1 MTFEQ
6 LKDNWNTRPITDSNL
21 ADVVDLFL
29 ALRDRHRN
37 SLLLLITDDAGHP
50 IPTPVMLNDMDWH
63 VDPTQHHHFVEFLT
77 RLADHGSRVLVGI
90 GHPQPGVTLDDL
102 RWRAGLTKILTR
114 VGLRPLGF
122 FTGDMDR
129 VVPIPDSA
137 DLAA

>member
-6 LKDNWNTRPITDSNL
+6 LKENWNTRPITDSNL

-37 SLLLLITDDAGHP
+37 SLLLLITDDAGRP
-50 IPTPVMLNDMDWH
+50 IPTPIMLNEVDWH
-63 VDPTQHHHFVEFLT
+63 IDPTQDRNFIEFLT
-77 RLADHGSRVLVGI
+77 MIADHGSGVLVGI

-102 RWRAGLTKILTR
+102 RWRAALAKILPR
-114 VGLRPLGF
+114 IGLRPLGF
-122 FTGDMDR
+122 FTGDMDT